1 MPLNGANRSRVVVLL
16 AAARILFGVGLLT
29 APGAMTRAMWGA
41 PSAAA
46 PTRMYARSG
55 GARDIV
61 LGIAAAAAPSR
72 RDVLWMSAACDA
84 ADTVVTAL
92 DHRDV
97 PRSRWLPVTS
107 LACAAALA
115 NIVLA
120 RA

>member
-1 MPLNGANRSRVVVLL
+1 MPLSGAKRSRFVVLL
-16 AAARILFGVGLLT
+16 AAGRILFGVGLLT
-29 APGAMTRAMWGA
+29 APKAMTRAMRGA

-46 PTRMYARSG
+46 TTRLYARSG

-61 LGIAAAAAPSR
+61 LGVAAAAAPSR

-84 ADTVVTAL
+84 ADTLVTVL
-92 DHRDV
+92 DHRDL

-107 LACAAALA
+107 LACAPALA
-115 NIVLA
+115 NVVFA